1 MFNSKFG
8 KLEETEKAEYLKE
21 ASSIQQVIPCRGDLT
36 GFTKEDAMQE
46 ATRCMHCDC
55 RKSEQC
61 KLRKYADEY
70 QADRR
75 KYLFGS
81 RKKLV
86 KLDQHEKVIYE
97 PEKCIRCN
105 LCVEIT
111 MRNKELSGLTQVGR
125 GFEVQINVP
134 FNDSM
139 KNALNQSAE
148 DCVNAC
154 PTAALSFKESD
165 KTHEKP

>member
-1 MFNSKFG
+1 
-8 KLEETEKAEYLKE
+8 
-21 ASSIQQVIPCRGDLT
+21 
-36 GFTKEDAMQE
+36 
-46 ATRCMHCDC
+46 
-55 RKSEQC
+55 
-61 KLRKYADEY
+61 
-70 QADRR
+70 
-75 KYLFGS
+75 
-81 RKKLV
+81 
-86 KLDQHEKVIYE
+86 
-97 PEKCIRCN
+97 
-105 LCVEIT
+105 